1 MASAGGME
9 QSQPW
14 VERALPR
21 LPASLRYPLRVAWHA
36 AMRWIDGSGPQL
48 GASIAFY
55 TMFALA
61 PWLVLTIAVASL
73 AFGAEAARGQI
84 VEQIQGLVGADAARA
99 IEAMI
104 ASAWKERA
112 SIVATVIG
120 AATLLLG
127 ASGVFAE
134 MRRAINAIAGIK
146 PETSPMTTF
155 VRVRLR
161 AFALLLGFGFLALA
175 SLLLSAMVAGF
186 AAYAGNRWPALAV
199 LATLSDWVVSGAVLT
214 VAFAAL
220 LRWLPDRP
228 PRHRGLAISAIVSA
242 VLFTIGKNL
251 IGLYLARAGVASSY
265 GAAGS
270 FVVVM
275 LWVYYSSQ
283 IMLFGAACGY
293 ADEALR
299 LGPQHGLKET
309 AVPACSSSNEPPRAA

>member
-1 MASAGGME
+1 LDTDSALRRVVTM
-9 QSQPW
+9 
-14 VERALPR
+14 LPPP
-21 LPASLRYPLRVAWHA
+21 LLYALRVAWHA
-36 AMRWIDGSGPQL
+36 ANRWIDGSGPQL

-73 AFGAEAARGQI
+73 AFGADAARGQI
-84 VEQIQGLVGADAARA
+84 VGQIQGLVGGDAARA

-112 SIVATVIG
+112 SLVATLVG

-134 MRRAINAIAGIK
+134 MRRAMNAIAGIA
-146 PETSPMTTF
+146 PRAHPVTVF
-155 VRVRLR
+155 VRVRVR
-161 AFALLLGFGFLALA
+161 AFALLLGFGFLAVA
-175 SLLLSAMVAGF
+175 SLLLSAMIAGF
-186 AAYAGNRWPALAV
+186 AAYAGQRWPALAM
-199 LATLSDWVVSGAVLT
+199 LATLGDWVVSGALLT

-242 VLFTIGKNL
+242 VLFTLGKNL

-299 LGPQHGLKET
+299 LGPAHGPAD
-309 AVPACSSSNEPPRAA
+309 AVPACSTAEELPHAR

>member
-1 MASAGGME
+1 MNTRIAVQRVVTM
-9 QSQPW
+9 
-14 VERALPR
+14 LP
-21 LPASLRYPLRVAWHA
+21 PPLRYALRVTWHA
-36 AMRWIDGSGPQL
+36 AHRWIDGSGPQL

-84 VEQIQGLVGADAARA
+84 VDQIQDLVGTDAARA

-112 SIVATVIG
+112 SLMATLIG

-134 MRRAINAIAGIK
+134 LRRAINAIAGIA
-146 PETSPMTTF
+146 PHAHPVTTF

-161 AFALLLGFGFLALA
+161 AFALLLGFGFLAVA
-175 SLLLSAMVAGF
+175 SLLLSATIAGF
-186 AAYAGNRWPALAV
+186 AAYAGRRWPALAV
-199 LATLSDWVVSGAVLT
+199 LATLGDWVVSGALLT

-242 VLFTIGKNL
+242 LLFTLGKHL

-270 FVVVM
+270 FVVLM

-299 LGPQHGLKET
+299 LGPSHGPAA
-309 AVPACSSSNEPPRAA
+309 AVPACSSSNQVPDAR

>member
-1 MASAGGME
+1 MQLTE
-9 QSQPW
+9 PW
-14 VERALPR
+14 IERALPR
-21 LPASLRYPLRVAWHA
+21 LPAPLRYPLRVAWHA
-36 AMRWIDGSGPQL
+36 AVRWADGSGPQL

-84 VEQIQGLVGADAARA
+84 VGQIQGLVGSDAAHA

-112 SIVATVIG
+112 SLVATLIG

-134 MRRAINAIAGIK
+134 LRRAINAIAGIA
-146 PETSPMTTF
+146 PQANPVTAF
-155 VRVRLR
+155 VRVRVR
-161 AFALLLGFGFLALA
+161 AFALLLGFGFLAMA
-175 SLLLSAMVAGF
+175 SLLLSAVIAGF
-186 AAYAGNRWPALAV
+186 ARYAGHRWPALTV
-199 LATLSDWVVSGAVLT
+199 LATLIDWVVSAGMLT

-228 PRHRGLAISAIVSA
+228 PRHRGLAISAVVSA
-242 VLFTIGKNL
+242 LLFALGKNL

-293 ADEALR
+293 ADESLR
-299 LGPQHGLKET
+299 LGSTQGPGA
-309 AVPACSSSNEPPRAA
+309 AVPACSSANTPPA

>member
-1 MASAGGME
+1 M
-9 QSQPW
+9 
-14 VERALPR
+14 LPPP
-21 LPASLRYPLRVAWHA
+21 LLYALRVAWHA
-36 AMRWIDGSGPQL
+36 ANRWIDGSGPQL

-73 AFGAEAARGQI
+73 AFGADAARGQI
-84 VEQIQGLVGADAARA
+84 VGQIQGLVGGDAARA

-112 SIVATVIG
+112 SLVATLVG

-134 MRRAINAIAGIK
+134 MRRAMNAIAGIA
-146 PETSPMTTF
+146 PRAHPVTVF
-155 VRVRLR
+155 VRVRVR
-161 AFALLLGFGFLALA
+161 AFALLLGFGFLA
-175 SLLLSAMVAGF
+175 VA
-186 AAYAGNRWPALAV
+186 ALAM
-199 LATLSDWVVSGAVLT
+199 LATLVDWVVSGALLT

-242 VLFTIGKNL
+242 VLFTLGKNL

-299 LGPQHGLKET
+299 LGPAHGPAD
-309 AVPACSSSNEPPRAA
+309 AVPACSTAEELPHAR

>member
-1 MASAGGME
+1 LDTDSALRRVVTM
-9 QSQPW
+9 
-14 VERALPR
+14 LPPP
-21 LPASLRYPLRVAWHA
+21 LLYALRVAWHA
-36 AMRWIDGSGPQL
+36 ANRWIDGSGPQL

-73 AFGAEAARGQI
+73 AFGADAARGQI
-84 VEQIQGLVGADAARA
+84 VGQIQGLVGGDAARA

-112 SIVATVIG
+112 SLVATLVG

-134 MRRAINAIAGIK
+134 MRRAMNAIAGIA
-146 PETSPMTTF
+146 PRAHPVTVF
-155 VRVRLR
+155 VRVRVR
-161 AFALLLGFGFLALA
+161 AFALLLGFGFLAVA
-175 SLLLSAMVAGF
+175 SLLLSAMIAGF
-186 AAYAGNRWPALAV
+186 AAYAGQRWPALAM
-199 LATLSDWVVSGAVLT
+199 LATLVDWVVSGALLT

-242 VLFTIGKNL
+242 VLFTLGKNL

-299 LGPQHGLKET
+299 LGPAHGPAD
-309 AVPACSSSNEPPRAA
+309 AVPACSTAEELPHAR